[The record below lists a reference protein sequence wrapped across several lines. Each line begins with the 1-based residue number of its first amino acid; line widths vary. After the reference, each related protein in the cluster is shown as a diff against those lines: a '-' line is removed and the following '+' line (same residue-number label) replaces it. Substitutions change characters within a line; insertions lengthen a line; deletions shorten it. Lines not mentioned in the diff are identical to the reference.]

1 MGFKK
6 RNDKYGVIANLRV
19 SLWEG
24 VKPVCRPGRQSLK
37 FSYRVIINQI
47 VSLPHTMPALVLAMT
62 ILFLFSGC
70 QKETAPEPPSE
81 VYNPTPYELVIPS
94 GFPDMIIPEDNPMT
108 EEGVELGRM
117 LFYDPILSADN
128 TQSCSSCH
136 APEFAFTDN
145 GKRFST
151 GIDNLEGTRNSMA
164 IINAGWMPRFFWD
177 GRRQS
182 LEDQALDPVTN
193 PIEMHETWEEATNK
207 LNAHPE
213 YPDLFFNAFG
223 TRTIDSTL
231 VTKAIAQ
238 FERTLISGNS
248 KWDRY
253 LRGEVQLS
261 QAEAKG
267 FEIFFTEKGDCF
279 HCHTT
284 ILYTD
289 QLFHNNGLDSV
300 FTDMGLY
307 DITGNE
313 NDRGKFKT
321 PSLRNWAFTEPY
333 MHDGRFKTMGEVL
346 DFYSTEV
353 KWSPTIDPLMK
364 KVQQGG
370 LQLNDEEKVN
380 LYFFLL
386 TLNDSSFVSN
396 PAFLNPFENN

>member
-1 MGFKK
+1 M
-6 RNDKYGVIANLRV
+6 
-19 SLWEG
+19 S
-24 VKPVCRPGRQSLK
+24 
-37 FSYRVIINQI
+37 
-47 VSLPHTMPALVLAMT
+47 ALVLAMT
-62 ILFLFSGC
+62 VIFIFSGC
-70 QKETAPEPPSE
+70 QKETTTEEPSE

-117 LFYDPILSADN
+117 LFFDPILSADN
-128 TQSCSSCH
+128 TQSCGSCH
-136 APEFAFTDN
+136 APEFGFTDN
-145 GKRFST
+145 GKRFSV
-151 GIDNLEGTRNSMA
+151 GIDGIEGNRNSMA
-164 IINAGWMPRFFWD
+164 VINAGWMPSFFWD

-182 LEDQALDPVTN
+182 LENQALDPITN
-193 PIEMHETWEEATNK
+193 PIEMHETWVNAAEK
-207 LNAHPE
+207 LNAHPD

-238 FERTLISGNS
+238 FERILISGNS

-253 LRGEVQLS
+253 LRGEVQLT

-289 QLFHNNGLDSV
+289 NLFHNNGLDSV

-321 PSLRNWAFTEPY
+321 PSLRNWAYTEPY
-333 MHDGRFKTMGEVL
+333 MHDGRFTTIGEVL
-346 DFYSTEV
+346 NFYSTGV

-370 LQLNDEEKVN
+370 LQLNDEDKVN
-380 LYFFLL
+380 LYSFLL
-386 TLNDSSFVSN
+386 TLNDSSFVNN
-396 PAFLNPFENN
+396 PEFSNPFEND